1 MRKKHLFGGPQ
12 VKETILPAMPYMGSK
27 RKLAN
32 KILNAIYQTVGDFDT
47 LYDLFGG
54 GGAMSIAGLRA
65 GHSVFYNEKNQSVAE
80 LLKYIQIGNKLP
92 NRWITRE
99 EYKEKISGSDWFA
112 GFLLCCWSFGQRYG
126 SYLFGSGIENLK
138 RLAHLIIIDKDATA
152 LQELN
157 GLLNC
162 EISMPNSRFEFKEKL
177 RALQIDRFDLE
188 QLERL
193 QQLERLE
200 QLERLNISC
209 GSYDEIKIKNG
220 AVVYCDPPYAG
231 TREYK
236 EGAFNHVA
244 FWEWCR
250 TQNNPVFVSEYNAPD
265 DFKLVAEF
273 KHMTTLSATN
283 NAKRTIEKVYWNG
296 KYIK

>member
-12 VKETILPAMPYMGSK
+12 VEETIVPAMPYMGSK

-32 KILNAIYQTVGDFDT
+32 KILNAIYRTVGDFDT

-80 LLKYIQIGNKLP
+80 LLKYIQSGNKLP

-99 EYKEKISGSDWFA
+99 EYKEKISGNDWFA
-112 GFLLCCWSFGQRYG
+112 GFLQTCWSFGNNSEKG
-126 SYLFGSGIENLK
+126 YLFGAKIENLK
-138 RLAHLIIIDKDATA
+138 RLAHLIIIDKDTTA

-157 GLLNC
+157 GLFSC
-162 EISMPNSRFEFKEKL
+162 ELSIPSSRFEFKEKL
-177 RALQIDRFDLE
+177 RAVTANRFDLE

-193 QQLERLE
+193 E
-200 QLERLNISC
+200 QLECIQPLESLNISC

-220 AVVYCDPPYAG
+220 AVIYCDPPYAG
-231 TREYK
+231 TAKYK
-236 EGAFNHVA
+236 EGAFNHAA
-244 FWEWCR
+244 FWDWCR
-250 TQNNPVFVSEYNAPD
+250 TQNNPIFVSEYNAPD
-265 DFKLVAEF
+265 DFKIVAEF
-273 KHMTTLSATN
+273 KHRSTLSATN
-283 NAKRTIEKVYWNG
+283 KAQTIEKLFWNG
-296 KYIK
+296 KHIK